1 MTAQNENDME
11 ITAEQF
17 AEKDYMSANFLVSIS
32 GVKYSEGLFKTIHEI
47 DMPVRAHMHSLRST
61 SLILVIWEKFHIE
74 I

>member
-17 AEKDYMSANFLVSIS
+17 VEKDYMSANFLVSIS

-47 DMPVRAHMHSLRST
+47 DMPVRAHNAFVKANITYLGD
-61 SLILVIWEKFHIE
+61 LGKIPY
-74 I
+74 